1 LGIAVVAATPE
12 EFSAFLRDQMA
23 LWGQVVRENDIRSE

>member
-23 LWGQVVRENDIRSE
+23 LWGHVVRENDIRSE